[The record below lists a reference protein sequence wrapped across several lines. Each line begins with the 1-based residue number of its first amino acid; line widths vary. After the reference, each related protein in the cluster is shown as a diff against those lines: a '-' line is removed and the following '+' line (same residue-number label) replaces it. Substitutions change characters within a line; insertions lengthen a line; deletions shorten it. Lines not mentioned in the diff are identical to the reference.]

1 MSQIKGSYYV
11 VQSFM
16 TSELGLKG
24 IDKEIFAII
33 WGFSQGNNTFNGS
46 LSYLEELTGYSKPTV
61 IGSLKM
67 LVGRGLLVKKE
78 IFRNGQKLCVYKA
91 VLPDGIE
98 QGSKIASN
106 EDFDIVIEDERANE
120 KKPIKNASN
129 GLKKENKTTDSWFK
143 PKTYQNKNDVNADG
157 WKYGMSSD
165 QDIENMQKCWETP
178 KDTASKEEI
187 AKMKQE
193 LLDKLDRVR
202 AEKAK
207 GVKTVK
213 LSKGGKL

>member
-1 MSQIKGSYYV
+1 MSLEKGNYYV

-16 TSELGLKG
+16 VSELKLKG
-24 IDKEIFAII
+24 LERELYAII

-46 LSYLEELTGYSKPTV
+46 LAYLSEWTGYSKQRICDV
-61 IGSLKM
+61 LKM

-91 VLPDGIE
+91 VLPDGVE
-98 QGSKIASN
+98 QGSKIGSN
-106 EDFDIVIEDERANE
+106 DDFDIVIEDESTFE
-120 KKPIKNASN
+120 KKPVKSAVKT
-129 GLKKENKTTDSWFK
+129 LKTENKTTDSWFK

-165 QDIENMQKCWETP
+165 EDLEKIAECWKTP
-178 KDTASKEEI
+178 KNTASKEQI

-213 LSKGGKL
+213 LSKGGK

>member
-1 MSQIKGSYYV
+1 MSQLKGSYYV

-16 TSELGLKG
+16 ATELGLKG

-46 LSYLEELTGYSKPTV
+46 LSYLEELTGYSRPTV
-61 IGSLKM
+61 IGALKG
-67 LVGRGLLVKKE
+67 LVSRGLLVKKE

-91 VLPDGIE
+91 VLPDGVE
-98 QGSKIASN
+98 QGSKIGSN
-106 EDFDIVIEDERANE
+106 EDFDIVVEDESTFE
-120 KKPIKNASN
+120 QKPVKSAIKT
-129 GLKKENKTTDSWFK
+129 LKTENKTSDSWFK

-165 QDIENMQKCWETP
+165 EDIEKMQKCWETP
-178 KDTASKEEI
+178 KNTASKEQI

-213 LSKGGKL
+213 LSKGGK

>member
-1 MSQIKGSYYV
+1 MSLEKGNYYV

-16 TSELGLKG
+16 VSELKLKG
-24 IDKEIFAII
+24 LEKELYAII

-46 LSYLEELTGYSKPTV
+46 LAYLSEWTGYTKQRICDV
-61 IGSLKM
+61 LKI

-98 QGSKIASN
+98 QSSKIASN
-106 EDFDIVIEDERANE
+106 EDFDIVVEDESTFE
-120 KKPIKNASN
+120 QKPVKSAVKT
-129 GLKKENKTTDSWFK
+129 LKTENKTSDSWFK

-178 KDTASKEEI
+178 KNTASKEEI
-187 AKMKQE
+187 AKMKKE
-193 LLDKLDRVR
+193 LLDKIDRVR
-202 AEKAK
+202 AEKSK
-207 GVKTVK
+207 GVKMVK
-213 LSKGGKL
+213 LSKGGK

>member
-1 MSQIKGSYYV
+1 MSQLKGSYYV

-16 TSELGLKG
+16 ATELGLKG

-46 LSYLEELTGYSKPTV
+46 LSYLEELTGYSRPTV
-61 IGSLKM
+61 IGALKG

-91 VLPDGIE
+91 VLPNGVE
-98 QGSKIASN
+98 QGSKIGSN
-106 EDFDIVIEDERANE
+106 EDFDIVVEDESTFE
-120 KKPIKNASN
+120 KKPVKSAIKT
-129 GLKKENKTTDSWFK
+129 LKTENKTTDSWFK

-165 QDIENMQKCWETP
+165 EDIEKMQKCWETP
-178 KDTASKEEI
+178 KNTASKEEI

-193 LLDKLDRVR
+193 LLDKIDRVR

-213 LSKGGKL
+213 LSKGGK

>member
-1 MSQIKGSYYV
+1 MSLEKGNYYV

-16 TSELGLKG
+16 VSELKLKG
-24 IDKEIFAII
+24 LEKELYAII

-46 LSYLEELTGYSKPTV
+46 LAYLSEWTGYTKQRICDV
-61 IGSLKM
+61 LKI

-98 QGSKIASN
+98 QGSKIGSN
-106 EDFDIVIEDERANE
+106 EDFDIIVEDESTFE
-120 KKPIKNASN
+120 QKPAKSAVKT
-129 GLKKENKTTDSWFK
+129 LKTENKTTDVWFK

-165 QDIENMQKCWETP
+165 QDIENIQKCWETP
-178 KDTASKEEI
+178 KNTASKEEI
-187 AKMKQE
+187 ARMKQE
-193 LLDKLDRVR
+193 LLDKLDRVK

-213 LSKGGKL
+213 LSKGGK

>member
-1 MSQIKGSYYV
+1 MSLEKGNYYV

-16 TSELGLKG
+16 VSELKLKG
-24 IDKEIFAII
+24 LEKELYAII

-46 LSYLEELTGYSKPTV
+46 LAYLSEWTGYTKQRICDV
-61 IGSLKM
+61 LKM

-98 QGSKIASN
+98 QGSKIGSN
-106 EDFDIVIEDERANE
+106 EDFDIVVEDESTFER
-120 KKPIKNASN
+120 KPVKSAVKT
-129 GLKKENKTTDSWFK
+129 LKTENKTSDSWFK

-165 QDIENMQKCWETP
+165 QDIENIQKCWETP
-178 KDTASKEEI
+178 KNTASKEEI

-193 LLDKLDRVR
+193 LLDKLDRVK
-202 AEKAK
+202 AEKAN

-213 LSKGGKL
+213 LSKGGK

>member
-1 MSQIKGSYYV
+1 MSLEKGNYYV

-16 TSELGLKG
+16 VSELKLKG
-24 IDKEIFAII
+24 LEKELYAII

-46 LSYLEELTGYSKPTV
+46 LAYLSEWTGYTKQRICDV
-61 IGSLKM
+61 LKM

-106 EDFDIVIEDERANE
+106 EDFDIVVEDESTFE
-120 KKPIKNASN
+120 QKPVKSAIKT
-129 GLKKENKTTDSWFK
+129 LKTENKTSDSWFK

-165 QDIENMQKCWETP
+165 EDIEKMQKCWETP
-178 KDTASKEEI
+178 KNTASKEEI

-193 LLDKLDRVR
+193 LLDKLDRVK

-213 LSKGGKL
+213 LSKGGK

>member
-1 MSQIKGSYYV
+1 MSQLKGSYYV

-46 LSYLEELTGYSKPTV
+46 LSYLEELTGYSRPTV
-61 IGSLKM
+61 IGALKG
-67 LVGRGLLVKKE
+67 LVCRGLLVKKE

-91 VLPDGIE
+91 VLPDNVR
-98 QGSKIASN
+98 QGSKIGSN
-106 EDFDIVIEDERANE
+106 EDFDIVIEDESTFE
-120 KKPIKNASN
+120 QKPVKSAVKT
-129 GLKKENKTTDSWFK
+129 LKTENKTSDSWFK

-165 QDIENMQKCWETP
+165 QDIENIQKCWETP
-178 KDTASKEEI
+178 KNTASKEEI

-193 LLDKLDRVR
+193 LLEKLDRVR

-213 LSKGGKL
+213 LSKGGK

>member
-1 MSQIKGSYYV
+1 MSLEKGNYYV

-16 TSELGLKG
+16 VSELKLKG
-24 IDKEIFAII
+24 LEKELYAII

-46 LSYLEELTGYSKPTV
+46 LAYLSEWTGYTKQRICDV
-61 IGSLKM
+61 LKM

-91 VLPDGIE
+91 VLPDGVE
-98 QGSKIASN
+98 QGSKIGSN
-106 EDFDIVIEDERANE
+106 EDFDIVIEDEWANE
-120 KKPIKNASN
+120 QKPVKSAVKT
-129 GLKKENKTTDSWFK
+129 LKTENKTSDSWFK

-157 WKYGMSSD
+157 WKYGMSSE
-165 QDIENMQKCWETP
+165 QDIENIQKCWETP
-178 KDTASKEEI
+178 KNTASKEEI

-193 LLDKLDRVR
+193 LLDKLDRVK

-213 LSKGGKL
+213 LSKGGK

>member
-1 MSQIKGSYYV
+1 MSLEKGNYYV

-16 TSELGLKG
+16 VSELKLKG
-24 IDKEIFAII
+24 LEKELYAII

-46 LSYLEELTGYSKPTV
+46 LAYLSEWTGYTKQRICDV
-61 IGSLKM
+61 LKI

-98 QGSKIASN
+98 QGSKIGSN
-106 EDFDIVIEDERANE
+106 EDFDIVVEDESTFE
-120 KKPIKNASN
+120 QKPVKSAIKT
-129 GLKKENKTTDSWFK
+129 LKTENKTSDSWFK

-165 QDIENMQKCWETP
+165 QDIENIQKCWETP
-178 KDTASKEEI
+178 KNTASKEEI
-187 AKMKQE
+187 AKMKKE
-193 LLDKLDRVR
+193 LLDKIDRVR
-202 AEKAK
+202 AEKSK

-213 LSKGGKL
+213 LSKGGK

>member
-1 MSQIKGSYYV
+1 MSLEKGNYYV

-16 TSELGLKG
+16 VSELKLKG
-24 IDKEIFAII
+24 LERELYAII

-46 LSYLEELTGYSKPTV
+46 LAYLSEWTGYTKQRICDV
-61 IGSLKM
+61 LKG
-67 LVGRGLLVKKE
+67 LVSRDLLAKKE

-91 VLPDGIE
+91 VLPDGVE

-106 EDFDIVIEDERANE
+106 DDFDIVMEDESTFE
-120 KKPIKNASN
+120 QKPVKSAVKT
-129 GLKKENKTTDSWFK
+129 LKTENKTTDSWFK

-165 QDIENMQKCWETP
+165 EDIEKMQKCWETP
-178 KDTASKEEI
+178 KNTATKEQI

-193 LLDKLDRVR
+193 LLDKLDRVK

-213 LSKGGKL
+213 LSKGGK